1 MRGRAGI
8 SDLTMRGPWIRR
20 FLGEHL
26 VCERNRARHTQ
37 RSDRDTLTRL
47 IPFVAA
53 KANQP
58 VDRLHVVDVSAD
70 WIRLFLTPLEESR
83 QCAIPTGNQRLASIH
98 AAARFLA
105 EHSPEHIAWCA
116 PVRSIPFQKTTQT
129 VIPYVEKPE
138 RDARL
143 GAAHRQTPQGRR
155 D

>member
-8 SDLTMRGPWIRR
+8 SDLTMRGPWMRR
-20 FLGEHL
+20 FLREQL
-26 VCERNRARHTQ
+26 VSERNPARHTQ

-58 VDRLHVVDVSAD
+58 VDRLNVVDVSAD
-70 WIRLFLTPLEESR
+70 WIGLFLTPREESR

-116 PVRSIPFQKTTQT
+116 SGAVDT
-129 VIPYVEKPE
+129 VPE
-138 RDARL
+138 NDPDGHPL
-143 GAAHRQTPQGRR
+143 
-155 D
+155 